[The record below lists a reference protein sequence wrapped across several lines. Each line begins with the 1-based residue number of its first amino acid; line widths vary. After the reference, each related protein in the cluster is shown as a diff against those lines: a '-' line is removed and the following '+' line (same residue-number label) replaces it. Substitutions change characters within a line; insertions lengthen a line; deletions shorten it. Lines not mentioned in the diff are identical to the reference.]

1 MNLNLFSIAALFITG
16 IGAFMLGIS
25 LPQLIRVMQRN
36 YGSIMDE
43 GLAFVV
49 LFGIG
54 FIMAGIMMLMRLRSS
69 IAFATFI
76 LSSSMIGWVLFFL
89 FQIYPETGG
98 EKMIVYPVC
107 FFLLIFL
114 FMLTLFI
121 NNEKVVASIDDHERE
136 EDLRDDILDKL

>member
-1 MNLNLFSIAALFITG
+1 
-16 IGAFMLGIS
+16 MLGIS